1 MLRASEIL
9 HKPVIVGSSGDCVG
23 RVTNLVF
30 DEHEGRCLAVV
41 VKSGWLLRRARVLSF
56 TDIVSIGTDFVA
68 VRRRE
73 SLVRPRDVPGIA
85 EFPHSIAV
93 KGKLLVGAEG
103 QSLGR
108 IIDVRINEHS
118 GRIEGYDLSCRRLML
133 RGKRT
138 YLPVADGF
146 VAGDDVVLAPA
157 GASERLRSAP
167 PHDGREELTSARA

>member
-1 MLRASEIL
+1 MRRASEIL

-30 DEHEGRCLAVV
+30 DEQRGRCLAAVV
-41 VKSGWLLRRARVLSF
+41 DSGWLLRRTRVLSF
-56 TDIVSIGTDFVA
+56 ADIVSIGTTFVA

-73 SLVRPRDVPGIA
+73 SLVRPRDMPGIA
-85 EFPHSIAV
+85 EYPHSVPV
-93 KGKLLVGAEG
+93 KGKLLIGTDG

-108 IIDVRINEHS
+108 IVDLRIDENS
-118 GRIEGYDLSCRRLML
+118 GRIEGYDLSRGRLMKL
-133 RGKRT
+133 GSRA

-157 GASERLRSAP
+157 GAAERLRSGAP
-167 PHDGREELTSARA
+167 HNGSEELTSARA

>member
-1 MLRASEIL
+1 MRRASEIL

-41 VKSGWLLRRARVLSF
+41 VKSGWVLRRARVLSF
-56 TDIVSIGTDFVA
+56 ADIVSIGTDYVA

-73 SLVRPRDVPGIA
+73 SLVRPRDKPGVA
-85 EFPHSIAV
+85 EYPHSVRV

-108 IIDVRINEHS
+108 IVDVRIDEHS
-118 GRIEGYDLSCRRLML
+118 GRIEGYDLSRGGLMM
-133 RGKRT
+133 RSKRA

-146 VAGDDVVLAPA
+146 AAGDDVVLAPA
-157 GASERLRSAP
+157 GAAERVRSAP
-167 PHDGREELTSARA
+167 PQNGGEELRSARV